1 MTALDFAIIG
11 IILASLL
18 LGAWRGVVGEII
30 ALVAW
35 ILGFLA
41 ARPCGPEAARVFLSS
56 LIADPVWRLVAGYI
70 LVFVGVLL
78 LLALLRLAVRGLIRA
93 LGLGLA
99 DRLLG
104 VVFGVARGA
113 LIVLLLFAAGGM
125 TSLPKA
131 SWWAQAQLAPPFET
145 AVLLARPWLPDEVAK
160 RIKYR

>member
-11 IILASLL
+11 IIAASLL
-18 LGAWRGVVGEII
+18 LGAWRGVVGEMI

-35 ILGFLA
+35 ILGFFA
-41 ARPCGPEAARVFLSS
+41 ARAFGPEASQVFLADI
-56 LIADPVWRLVAGYI
+56 IADPVWRLVAGYV
-70 LVFVGVLL
+70 LVFVATLL
-78 LLALLRLAVRGLIRA
+78 LLALVRLAAQGLIRA

-113 LIVLLLFAAGGM
+113 LIVLLLFAVGGM
-125 TSLPKA
+125 TSLPKQG
-131 SWWAQAQLAPPFET
+131 WWAKAQLAPPFET
-145 AVLLARPWLPDEVAK
+145 AVLLAKPWLPDDVAK